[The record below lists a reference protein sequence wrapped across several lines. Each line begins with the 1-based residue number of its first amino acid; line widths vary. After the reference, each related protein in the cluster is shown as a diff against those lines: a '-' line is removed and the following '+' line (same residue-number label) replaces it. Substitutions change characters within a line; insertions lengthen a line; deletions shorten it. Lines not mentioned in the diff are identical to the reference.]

1 MKAKPSIT
9 VQIVNDLGLH
19 ARSAAKLA
27 KLAEAAQG
35 GVWITK
41 NNQTAD
47 ASSVLDILSLVCPKG
62 CDVTVSI
69 DDEADMDILKRIVA
83 LIRSGFGE

>member
-9 VQIVNDLGLH
+9 VKIVNDLGIH

-27 KLAEAAQG
+27 KLAEAAHG
-35 GVWITK
+35 GVWIKK
-41 NNQTAD
+41 NRHTAD
-47 ASSVLDILSLVCPKG
+47 ASSVLDILSLSCPKG
-62 CDVTVSI
+62 SDVTVSI
-69 DDEADMDILKRIVA
+69 DDDADMETLERIAA